1 VSAPKWITCRE
12 FLDFLWA
19 YLSGEV
25 TEEQRAEFELHL
37 SGCPSCV
44 AYMKSYQRTIEL
56 GKAAYATSTPLRPTD
71 EPVPDEVPEELV
83 EAILAARRRKN
94 DAS

>member
-1 VSAPKWITCRE
+1 MSTPKWITCRE

-25 TEEQRAEFELHL
+25 TDTERAEFELHL

-44 AYMKSYQRTIEL
+44 AYMKTYQQTVEL
-56 GKAAYATSTPLRPTD
+56 GKSAFSPSSD
-71 EPVPDEVPEELV
+71 EEPVPEDVPEELIT
-83 EAILAARRRKN
+83 AILAARKRPP
-94 DAS
+94 A

>member
-1 VSAPKWITCRE
+1 MTTPKWITCRE

-25 TEEQRAEFELHL
+25 TDAERAEFEWHL

-44 AYMKSYQRTIEL
+44 AYMKNYQQTVEL
-56 GKAAYATSTPLRPTD
+56 GKSAFLPTD
-71 EPVPDEVPEELV
+71 DPVPEDVPEELV
-83 EAILAARRRKN
+83 QAILQARREKP
-94 DAS
+94 

>member
-1 VSAPKWITCRE
+1 VTTPKWITCRE

-25 TEEQRAEFELHL
+25 TDAERAEFEWHL

-44 AYMKSYQRTIEL
+44 AYMKTYRQTIEL
-56 GKAAYATSTPLRPTD
+56 GKGAFAPLEPTD
-71 EPVPDEVPEELV
+71 EPVPEEVPEELV
-83 EAILAARRRKN
+83 AAILKARKKT
-94 DAS
+94 S

>member
-1 VSAPKWITCRE
+1 MSTPKWITCRE

-25 TEEQRAEFELHL
+25 TEEQRAEFEWHL

-56 GKAAYATSTPLRPTD
+56 GRSAFSLEPTD
-71 EPVPDEVPEELV
+71 EPVPEELV
-83 EAILAARRRKN
+83 QAILQARRKS
-94 DAS
+94 DA